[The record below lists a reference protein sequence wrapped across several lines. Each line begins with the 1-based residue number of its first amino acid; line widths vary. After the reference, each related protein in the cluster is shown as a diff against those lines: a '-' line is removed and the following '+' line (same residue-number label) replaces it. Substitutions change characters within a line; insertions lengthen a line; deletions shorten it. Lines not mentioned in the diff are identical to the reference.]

1 MPKFDQFTGKSCVPA
16 EELHVLEGHT
26 GTRLH
31 RNRWRRDSSVEQ
43 LAGNSEAVVSDPAD
57 THDMDKLK
65 VVEDERVIK
74 FINARWKKDNPTAG
88 CVGMANGFKK
98 RFGVSCTRSTSG
110 TKRLHVHRPFSA
122 ASPSSLRRVRNRL

>member
-31 RNRWRRDSSVEQ
+31 RNRWRRDSIVEQ

-88 CVGMANGFKK
+88 GVGMANGFHEAL
-98 RFGVSCTRSTSG
+98 RCQLYPLYLWHQTPSHSLTIQRCVSIVLS
-110 TKRLHVHRPFSA
+110 
-122 ASPSSLRRVRNRL
+122 